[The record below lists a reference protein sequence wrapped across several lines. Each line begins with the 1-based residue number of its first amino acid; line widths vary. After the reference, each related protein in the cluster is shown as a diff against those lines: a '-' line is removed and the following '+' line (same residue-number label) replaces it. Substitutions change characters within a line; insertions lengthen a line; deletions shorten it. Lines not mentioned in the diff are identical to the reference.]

1 MFDLT
6 LARPTAA
13 APRDAHFIATTC
25 SANDHE
31 RCALLLVACVTGLS
45 VVSAA
50 MLLFVDD
57 GNARWLDMSAGPAIA
72 TQRCDAIANGLQR
85 HECQREAVQATER
98 RASSPTVLV
107 QH

>member
-13 APRDAHFIATTC
+13 APHDTRFNAAAC
-25 SANDHE
+25 SDEHHE
-31 RCALLLVACVTGLS
+31 RCAILLVACVTGLS

-57 GNARWLDMSAGPAIA
+57 GTTSWLDTSSVPAIA
-72 TQRCDAIANGLQR
+72 TQRCNAITDSRQR
-85 HECQREAVQATER
+85 HECQREMVRAAAR
-98 RASSPTVLV
+98 LASSPTALV
-107 QH
+107 RH